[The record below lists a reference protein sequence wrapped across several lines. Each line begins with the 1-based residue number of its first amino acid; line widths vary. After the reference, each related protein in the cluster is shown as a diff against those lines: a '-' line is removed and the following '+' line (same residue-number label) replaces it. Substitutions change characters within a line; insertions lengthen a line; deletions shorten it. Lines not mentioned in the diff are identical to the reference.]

1 MIARGGRLG
10 GAAHGDT
17 VATYAPFNPSRR
29 PRRRRRDAFQT
40 RVRVH
45 VSPFNVSPPSK
56 TRTIRKVRVLR
67 PSSSSLPRD
76 RGAPLELRHWRGGR
90 GTGASGARKQRG
102 VLRATFRTRRAYF
115 FPWLED
121 PPIGQ
126 SSGWQVTG
134 HSRVKSEDRGEQLV
148 TAAVEIA
155 RGPCLV
161 RTLSVRFLV
170 GLARWVGDVWHRGT
184 HECDGEQWWFLF
196 SLRERGVNHCS
207 VEGWMNRDCSWI
219 VKRECFESS
228 CS

>member
-115 FPWLED
+115 FSLAGGSSDRPVIGVTSDRALESEKWRSRWAAGD
-121 PPIGQ
+121 
-126 SSGWQVTG
+126 SSCRDRAWTMPGPYAFRAFLSWPGTV
-134 HSRVKSEDRGEQLV
+134 SRGCMTRGNTRV
-148 TAAVEIA
+148 WW
-155 RGPCLV
+155 
-161 RTLSVRFLV
+161 RTVVIFVFPS
-170 GLARWVGDVWHRGT
+170 
-184 HECDGEQWWFLF
+184 
-196 SLRERGVNHCS
+196 RERGESLFRRRVN
-207 VEGWMNRDCSWI
+207 E
-219 VKRECFESS
+219 
-228 CS
+228 